1 MAGEWIPIDVTLA
14 SKPEILELMDETDE
28 PVEAVVFRIIRLWSW
43 AAMNT
48 ADGTLRATPR
58 RLSLVAGGDED
69 FWLAV
74 ERVGWISFGDGTVT
88 IAGWEKRFSGAAKA
102 RAMHAR
108 RQDSYRKKGEKPR
121 EKVGCDASV
130 TADRHASASPC
141 GALRDTAPSPE
152 ERRGEDIREEI
163 TTAAQS
169 PMTETQKRVRSPA
182 SAKISW
188 DSSEGWSGIT
198 DADRSDWREAYP
210 AADIPRELAKATAWL
225 KANPSRAGRRNW
237 RRFLVNWLAKCQEH
251 GGTDRK
257 AGNRPD
263 ERPPPERWLDQYK
276 PADYR
281 RPREAAALAAACK
294 VPEE

>member
-14 SKPEILELMDETDE
+14 SKPEVLELMDETGE

-58 RLSLVAGGDED
+58 RIALVAGGDED

-88 IAGWEKRFSGAAKA
+88 IAGWEKRFSGTAKA
-102 RAMHAR
+102 RALHAR
-108 RQDSYRKKGEKPR
+108 RQDSYRKKGQKPR
-121 EKVGCDASV
+121 EKEGCDASV
-130 TADRHASASPC
+130 TVDRHASATV
-141 GALRDTAPSPE
+141 RDAAPSPE

-169 PMTETQKRVRSPA
+169 PMTETPKRVRSPA
-182 SAKISW
+182 AAKISW
-188 DSSEGWSGIT
+188 DSSEGWQGIT

-210 AADIPRELAKATAWL
+210 AADLARELAKATAWL

-237 RRFLVNWLAKCQEH
+237 RRFIVNWLAKCQES

-257 AGNRPD
+257 LGNRPD
-263 ERPPPERWLDQYK
+263 EKPPPERWLDQYK
-276 PADYR
+276 PAEYR
-281 RPREAAALAAACK
+281 RPREAAALAASCR